1 MELTEEQKYAFQQ
14 FINGQNIFIS
24 GPGGSGK
31 SIFIK
36 QLVRYLK
43 HYKKKYQV
51 CALTGCAAVLL
62 SCGAKTIH
70 SWGGLGLA
78 KENIEDLANKI
89 AIHSNKKKNWKYTD
103 VLIIDEVSMMSEK
116 LFNLLDLI
124 AKKVRKNQ
132 EPFGGIQLVFCGD
145 FFQLPPVGNELEQET
160 CNFCF
165 ESSLFEQTFNLSNQI
180 EFTKIFRQSDPIYT
194 KILNQIRIGR
204 ISRKTVDIL
213 NQNLNRKLPDNGKIK
228 PTILFPK
235 KKQVDRINQQS
246 MENLDSESKYFSV
259 EKFLSP
265 LKELKLID
273 QQKMNQVSE
282 EKIKYEHDYILNNIN
297 CESCL
302 ELKKGAQVMCS
313 VNLDFET
320 SENPICN
327 GSQGIVDDFDNDGFP
342 IVKFYNGIVKTITP
356 YKWTSENYPGVSI
369 KQLPLILSWAITIHK
384 SQGISLELAQIDI
397 GSDIF
402 ECGQTYVALSRLI
415 SLEGL
420 YLNSFNPYRIKV
432 NPKVSEFYL
441 QMRGHQ
447 SKNKLNPKFFKKINQ
462 IINQDNQD
470 YKIEPD
476 WTLSEDYWLY
486 DHKDLSIVEISEFLQ
501 RSKENVK
508 KRLKIILKGD
518 SDFLKYLSI
527 LNKETLPE
535 IEVNGM

>member
-1 MELTEEQKYAFQQ
+1 MEFTKEQQYAFQQ
-14 FINGQNIFIS
+14 FINKHNIFVT

-36 QLVRYLK
+36 QIVKYLK
-43 HYKKKYQV
+43 HHKKKYQV

-62 SCGAKTIH
+62 NCGAKTIH

-78 KENIEDLANKI
+78 KGNIEDLANKI

-116 LFNLLDLI
+116 IFNLLDLI

-132 EPFGGIQLVFCGD
+132 KPFGGIQLVFCGD
-145 FFQLPPVGNELEQET
+145 FFQLPPVGSELEPET

-165 ESSLFEQTFNLSNQI
+165 ESNLFEQTFNISNQI
-180 EFTKIFRQSDPIYT
+180 EFTKIFRQTDPIYT

-213 NQNLNRKLPDNGKIK
+213 NLHLSKKIPDNALIK

-246 MENLDSESKYFSV
+246 MENLDSESKNFSV
-259 EKFLSP
+259 EKFISP
-265 LKELKLID
+265 VKELKLLD
-273 QQKMNQVSE
+273 QQKMNLVSE
-282 EKIKYEHDYILNNIN
+282 EQIKYEHDYILNNIN

-302 ELKKGAQVMCS
+302 ELKKGAQVMCT

-320 SENPICN
+320 SANPICN
-327 GSQGIVDDFDNDGFP
+327 GSQGIVDDFDNEGFP
-342 IVKFYNGIVKTITP
+342 IVKFYNGIVKTISP
-356 YKWTSENYPGVSI
+356 YKWASENYPGIGI

-420 YLNSFNPYRIKV
+420 YLNSFNPHRIKV
-432 NPKVSEFYL
+432 NSKVSEFYL
-441 QMRGHQ
+441 QMKHQQ
-447 SKNKLNPKFFKKINQ
+447 SKNKLDAKSCKQINQ
-462 IINQDNQD
+462 IINLGNQNSQ
-470 YKIEPD
+470 IEPD
-476 WTLSEDYWLY
+476 WDITEDFWLY

-508 KRLKIILKGD
+508 ERLKIILKSD
-518 SDFLKYLSI
+518 SEFLKYLSN
-527 LNKETLPE
+527 LNQETLPE
-535 IEVNGM
+535 IEVNGL

>member
-1 MELTEEQKYAFQQ
+1 MEFTEEQQYAFQQ
-14 FINGQNIFIS
+14 FLNGDNIFVT

-31 SIFIK
+31 SIFINQIVK
-36 QLVRYLK
+36 YLK

-62 SCGAKTIH
+62 NCGAKTIH

-78 KENIEDLANKI
+78 KGNIEDLANKI
-89 AIHSNKKKNWKYTD
+89 AIHFNKRKNWKYTE

-116 LFNLLDLI
+116 LFNLLDLTS
-124 AKKVRKNQ
+124 KKVRKNQ
-132 EPFGGIQLVFCGD
+132 KPFGGIQLVFCGD
-145 FFQLPPVGNELEQET
+145 FFQLPPVGNELEPET

-165 ESSLFEQTFNLSNQI
+165 ESNLFEQTFNLSNQI
-180 EFTKIFRQSDPIYT
+180 EFTKIFRQKDPIYT
-194 KILNQIRIGR
+194 KILNQIRVGR

-213 NQNLNRKLPDNGKIK
+213 NQHLNKDLPDNGLIR

-246 MENLDSESKYFSV
+246 MERLQSESKHFCV
-259 EKFLSP
+259 EKFISP
-265 LKELKLID
+265 VKELKLVD
-273 QQKMNQVSE
+273 QQKMNQASE
-282 EKIKYEHDYILNNIN
+282 EQIKYEHDYILNNIN
-297 CESCL
+297 CESSL
-302 ELKKGAQVMCS
+302 ELKKGAQVMS
-313 VNLDFET
+313 TVNLDFET

-327 GSQGIVDDFDNDGFP
+327 GSQGIVDDFDNEGFP
-342 IVKFYNGIVKTITP
+342 IVKFYNGTVKTITP
-356 YKWTSENYPGVSI
+356 YKWSSENYPGIGI

-384 SQGISLELAQIDI
+384 SQGINLELAQIDI

-402 ECGQTYVALSRLI
+402 ECGQTYVALSRII

-420 YLNSFNPYRIKV
+420 YLNSFNPHKIKV

-441 QMRGHQ
+441 QMKNQQ
-447 SKNKLNPKFFKKINQ
+447 SKNKLDPKSCKQINQ
-462 IINQDNQD
+462 IINKNNLNNNIDQV
-470 YKIEPD
+470 
-476 WTLSEDYWLY
+476 WSLTEDYWLY

-508 KRLKIILKGD
+508 ERLRVILKSD
-518 SDFLKYLSI
+518 SEFLKYLSN